1 MSYVAA
7 PQCGA
12 LSAMTKLDLDWNSKR
27 VVEVVYAKHQK
38 SLFDTSTKQTHH
50 FIAPPPIFQIP
61 PPPVPHFAD
70 QACQDKVRL
79 SVLR

>member
-27 VVEVVYAKHQK
+27 VVEVVYAKHQN
-38 SLFDTSTKQTHH
+38 SLFDTPNKQTHNY
-50 FIAPPPIFQIP
+50 IAPPPIFQIP
-61 PPPVPHFAD
+61 PPPVPNFAD
-70 QACQDKVRL
+70 QTCQDKV
-79 SVLR
+79 SVLQ